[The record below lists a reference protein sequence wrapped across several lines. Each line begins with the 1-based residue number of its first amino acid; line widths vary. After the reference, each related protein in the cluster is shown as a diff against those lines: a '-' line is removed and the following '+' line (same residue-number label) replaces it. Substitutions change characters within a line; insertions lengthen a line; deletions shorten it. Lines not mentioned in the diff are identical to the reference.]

1 MDIVM
6 AVAWYNAVARILL
19 PLEIE
24 TEDWYERHE

>member
-1 MDIVM
+1 MDVVM

-24 TEDWYERHE
+24 MEDWYKRG